1 MKFGKLKTHENLGL
15 YGIRT
20 MYVFVIWTLHV
31 IKCILLA
38 PFSEVVNQSNKKKT
52 PEGPS
57 FAAAPV
63 SLLTAESS
71 TMPVEHIYKGGARMS
86 YQSGGD

>member
-1 MKFGKLKTHENLGL
+1 
-15 YGIRT
+15 

-71 TMPVEHIYKGGARMS
+71 TMPVEHTREEPECPTKVDVIEGIVI
-86 YQSGGD
+86 

>member
-1 MKFGKLKTHENLGL
+1 
-15 YGIRT
+15 
-20 MYVFVIWTLHV
+20 MYAFVIWTLHV

-57 FAAAPV
+57 FAAALV

-71 TMPVEHIYKGGARMS
+71 TMPIEHTREEPECPTKVEEIEGIVI
-86 YQSGGD
+86 

>member
-1 MKFGKLKTHENLGL
+1 
-15 YGIRT
+15 

-71 TMPVEHIYKGGARMS
+71 TMPVEHTREEPECPTKVEEIEGIVI
-86 YQSGGD
+86 